1 MNTITIDRKKF
12 VLVPVDEYKE
22 LKNRSQMPDFPPAD
36 ANGSVDAIAFTRA
49 SIARGLVE
57 DRKKV
62 GMTQKELAEAAGI
75 RVEILNRAERGVT
88 VPSVRTLTKIE
99 TALKKAGLKRQLQ
112 A

>member
-22 LKNRSQMPDFPPAD
+22 LKSRPQMTELPSAD
-36 ANGSVDAIAFTRA
+36 GDGNVDAITFTRA
-49 SIARGLVE
+49 SIAIGLIQ

-62 GMTQKELAEAAGI
+62 RMTQTELAEAAGI

-99 TALKKAGLKRQLQ
+99 RALKKAGLKR
-112 A
+112 